1 MIGFPKVIK
10 TRADLVNTF
19 KMVKRGK
26 LKKEDWLAAVE
37 KLENQ
42 NWIDCPIIEKTE
54 DKKGVTLMF
63 CNEASVNDKVRA
75 GSVTATVT
83 AAENMEV
90 EQTEAEVAENKTP
103 TIHTVLTLS
112 RAVAT
117 SLDVLGIPAAV
128 TFYERLGI
136 TEAEVEEM
144 KGELA

>member
-54 DKKGVTLMF
+54 DKKGITLMF
-63 CNEASVNDKVRA
+63 CNEVSVNDKVRA

-83 AAENMEV
+83 AAENVEV

-103 TIHTVLTLS
+103 TTHTVLTVS
-112 RAVAT
+112 RAVAAG
-117 SLDVLGIPAAV
+117 LEVLGVPAAV
-128 TFYERLGI
+128 TFYARLGI
-136 TEAEVEEM
+136 AEAEVEEM

>member
-54 DKKGVTLMF
+54 DKKGITLMF
-63 CNEASVNDKVRA
+63 CNEVSVNDKVRA
-75 GSVTATVT
+75 GSVTATVM
-83 AAENMEV
+83 AAENVEV

-103 TIHTVLTLS
+103 TIHTVLTVS
-112 RAVAT
+112 RAVAAG
-117 SLDVLGIPAAV
+117 LEVLGVPAAV
-128 TFYERLGI
+128 TFYARLGI
-136 TEAEVEEM
+136 AEAEVEEM